1 MQKGPCGTE
10 LGRLSSKQNMDSAQP
25 TKLDFLTVPA
35 TPFSIGVLASIV
47 VLVTVVI
54 GPKAVIDTVLNSYL
68 SLVHRIPAADGKKYM
83 SGPAYT
89 FPNGQMVDK
98 FLAAR
103 TRSWEWEEKYGKT
116 YRIWAASIP
125 EVVITDPKDVEVLYQ
140 QSTDHNKAPQANAGW
155 LLTQLLGSG
164 LGLINGTRWSTLR
177 KTLDPMFSHRAA
189 LQYLRDSLDAGAQD
203 YVAGIHQFA
212 KADGQVQTADG
223 KVMVINATQA
233 LQRYPF
239 FEVASMF
246 YGKMSEAEHERLWD
260 LGRRYSEVFA
270 AIVSGGIHR
279 SKLTR
284 YLNTKAWNNARDY
297 QKAWRDFNREIYT
310 ARKMTAPDTPIV
322 ALTEAAERGELTPN
336 EVTDTIAES
345 TFANLDI
352 VTHVISSCI
361 ILLADSPEVQNDLL
375 QEMEKNKADRENYIT
390 RKDTLLHYCLLESL
404 RLRPVLCLKEYWLT
418 QVKAFTFPENPPRE
432 KILGN
437 FVVPKDTT
445 IIVDAFAI
453 NIRNPFWGPDN
464 RAYRP
469 SRFAGIKQSQLRYNL
484 ATFGYGPRKC
494 LGQHIADKIV
504 KAVVYHLFSKYRVSL
519 MPMQAVEGDFKVDKT
534 SWVALY
540 DVDLKLEP
548 RES

>member
-1 MQKGPCGTE
+1 
-10 LGRLSSKQNMDSAQP
+10 MDSAQS
-25 TKLDFLTVPA
+25 TKLDFLVVPA
-35 TPFSIGVLASIV
+35 TPFSVGVLAS
-47 VLVTVVI
+47 VLVLVAVLI
-54 GPKAVIDTVLNSYL
+54 GPKVVIDTVLNGYL
-68 SLVHRIPAADGKKYM
+68 SLVYRIPAANAKKYM

-103 TRSWEWEEKYGKT
+103 TKSWEWEEKYGKT

-125 EVVITDPKDVEVLYQ
+125 EVVITDPKDVEALYQ

-164 LGLINGTRWSTLR
+164 LGLINGTRWTVLR
-177 KTLDPMFSHRAA
+177 KTLDPMFSHRTA
-189 LQYLRDSLDAGAQD
+189 LRYFRDSLDAGAEE
-203 YVAGIHQFA
+203 YVAGIHRFA
-212 KADGQVQTADG
+212 KADGQNADG
-223 KVMVINATQA
+223 KGMIINATQA

-246 YGKMSEAEHERLWD
+246 YGKMSEEEQEQLWD

-270 AIVSGGIHR
+270 AVVSGGIHR

-297 QKAWRDFNREIYT
+297 QRAWRDFNREIYR
-310 ARKMTAPDTPIV
+310 ARKITAPDTPIV
-322 ALTEAAERGELTPN
+322 VLTEAAERGELTPN

-361 ILLADSPEVQNDLL
+361 ILLADAPEVQDDLL
-375 QEMEKNKADRENYIT
+375 QEMEKNKADREDYIT

-404 RLRPVLCLKEYWLT
+404 RLRPVLS
-418 QVKAFTFPENPPRE
+418 FTFPENPPRE

-437 FVVPKDTT
+437 FVIPKDTT
-445 IIVDAFAI
+445 VIVDAFAI

-469 SRFAGIKQSQLRYNL
+469 SRFAGIKQNQLRYNL

-494 LGQHIADKIV
+494 LGQHIADKII
-504 KAVVYHLFSKYRVSL
+504 KAVVYHMFSKYKVSL
-519 MPMQAVEGDFKVDKT
+519 QPMQAVEGDFKVDKT

-540 DVDLKLEP
+540 DVDLKLEA
-548 RES
+548 REAGVDKTEP

>member
-1 MQKGPCGTE
+1 
-10 LGRLSSKQNMDSAQP
+10 MDNAQP
-25 TKLDFLTVPA
+25 TKLGLLAAPS
-35 TPFSIGVLASIV
+35 PLSIGVVSVLMVV
-47 VLVTVVI
+47 VLVTLI
-54 GPKAVIDTVLNSYL
+54 RPWAVIDTVLNSYL
-68 SLVHRIPAADGKKYM
+68 SFVYRIPAADRKKHM

-98 FLAAR
+98 FLDAR
-103 TRSWEWEEKYGKT
+103 TKSWEWEEKYGRT

-125 EVVITDPKDVEVLYQ
+125 EVVITEPKDVETLYQ

-164 LGLINGTRWSTLR
+164 LGLINGTRWTSLR
-177 KTLDPMFSHRAA
+177 KTLDPMFSHRTA
-189 LQYLRDSLDAGAQD
+189 LQYFRDSLDSGAED
-203 YVAGIHQFA
+203 YVAGIHRFA
-212 KADGQVQTADG
+212 KGDKSGADD
-223 KVMVINATQA
+223 KSIVINATQA

-246 YGKMSEAEHERLWD
+246 YGKMSEEEQERLWD

-297 QKAWRDFNREIYT
+297 QRAWREFNRDIYQRRKAT
-310 ARKMTAPDTPIV
+310 ASDAPIV
-322 ALTEAAERGELTPN
+322 VLTEAAEKGELTYN

-361 ILLADSPEVQNDLL
+361 ILLADAPEVQDDLL
-375 QEMEKNKADRENYIT
+375 QEMEGNKADREAYIT

-404 RLRPVLCLKEYWLT
+404 RLRPVLS
-418 QVKAFTFPENPPRE
+418 FTFPENPPRE
-432 KILGN
+432 KVLGN
-437 FVVPKDTT
+437 FVIPKDTT
-445 IIVDAFAI
+445 VIVDAFAI

-469 SRFAGIKQSQLRYNL
+469 SRFVGIKQNQLRYNL
-484 ATFGYGPRKC
+484 ATFGYGPRRC
-494 LGQHIADKIV
+494 LGQHIADKII
-504 KAVVYHLFSKYRVSL
+504 KAVVYHLFSKYKVSL
-519 MPMQAVEGDFKVDKT
+519 QPMQAIEGDFKVDKT
-534 SWVALY
+534 SWVGLY
-540 DVDLKLEP
+540 DVDLNLKSREP
-548 RES
+548 CVDKIEA